1 MRGGLLK
8 RKRNYCRWARSFN
21 RRKARFYGAYSDA
34 AVRAASRENRGVFAA
49 IAGYA
54 GRADA
59 LRCRDAARHLTACAR
74 ANHLREF
81 HHMAVHNLSGIS
93 SMLAQMRAVV
103 SAAEG
108 ADGALASR
116 AAGAPGGFATELRRS
131 LQRVSTAQM
140 HAHAQADAFELGAP
154 DVSLNDVMIDM
165 QKANLSFQTAVQVRN
180 KLVSAYQEIAS
191 MQV

>member
-1 MRGGLLK
+1 
-8 RKRNYCRWARSFN
+8 
-21 RRKARFYGAYSDA
+21 
-34 AVRAASRENRGVFAA
+34 
-49 IAGYA
+49 
-54 GRADA
+54 
-59 LRCRDAARHLTACAR
+59 
-74 ANHLREF
+74 
-81 HHMAVHNLSGIS
+81 MAVHNLSGIA

-116 AAGAPGGFATELRRS
+116 AAAGAPGGFATELRRS

-140 HAHAQADAFELGAP
+140 QAHAKADAFELGAP

-165 QKANLSFQTAVQVRN
+165 QKASLSFQTAVQVRN
-180 KLVSAYQEIAS
+180 KLVAAYQEIAS